1 MQLKINS
8 FTFPC
13 SFDLS
18 MVRKIPPV
26 NTDGVINSSSG
37 RLKAERT
44 RLGLSQTALGQAL
57 GVTKWTIINYE
68 KTGERGTPIPA
79 DLLSACSRLGMDV
92 QYIVTGVSSSN
103 LNRVAEETGSYRVEP
118 KRPPALAPDEQRLLE
133 KYRRLK
139 PSQRAQAH
147 TIVGALGAGAGKAGK
162 KPAPRARRGKR

>member
-1 MQLKINS
+1 MQLKIIS

-18 MVRKIPPV
+18 MGRKIPPV
-26 NTDGVINSSSG
+26 NTDGVINSSSA

-44 RLGLSQTALGQAL
+44 RLGLSQVALGQAL

-68 KTGERGTPIPA
+68 RTGGRGTPIPA

-118 KRPPALAPDEQRLLE
+118 KRPPALSPDEQRLLE
-133 KYRRLK
+133 KYRRLR
-139 PSQRAQAH
+139 PSQRAQAQ
-147 TIVGALGAGAGKAGK
+147 TIVGALVPADGKTAK
-162 KPAPRARRGKR
+162 KPAARPRRGKR